1 MVRLLDFLQC
11 IDSETCVCII
21 DEKRNLIERNTADN
35 ISREV
40 MNNKE
45 VIRIIPLHE
54 EVGIIVAPI
63 EKDNHKKIRFVVFL
77 DVDGVLNTRRTCV
90 YAPSGTYVGVDEARI
105 AILAKSMKENCVDG
119 VVLTTT
125 WKNMREDNED
135 FVYLVESLDKY
146 GIKILGKTKEE
157 RDSQRA
163 DGILSYLKLHP
174 EIEEFVILDDQ
185 HFEFDGYSKLWES
198 FIDTHGRG
206 IEYGS
211 VASKTPSISAR
222 LFMDAIK
229 KYS

>member
-1 MVRLLDFLQC
+1 MKVN
-11 IDSETCVCII
+11 
-21 DEKRNLIERNTADN
+21 KR
-35 ISREV
+35 
-40 MNNKE
+40 
-45 VIRIIPLHE
+45 
-54 EVGIIVAPI
+54 
-63 EKDNHKKIRFVVFL
+63 IRFVVFL

-90 YAPSGTYVGVDEARI
+90 HAPSGRYVGGDETRI
-105 AILAKSMKENCVDG
+105 AILANSMKETCVDG

-185 HFEFDGYSKLWES
+185 HFGFDSYSKLWES
-198 FIDTHGRG
+198 FIDTHGLG
-206 IEYGS
+206 IENSS
-211 VASKTPSISAR
+211 VASKTPSISAI

-229 KYS
+229 KYSKK